1 MNAMKKIF
9 LLIVI
14 TFISLSN
21 LTAQNTYDIRF
32 SQNTNTDANCGYF
45 NAYFKNTPKEIG
57 YSILREGNKLYF
69 QVTDKN
75 WGINLF
81 KKSGDGIAID
91 VVSKTRYK
99 CDSIIEDSQIRGT
112 ILQPVYAKQLVRG
125 FKPTLG
131 DRFKTFVG
139 TVPADLQ
146 DEELEFNIL
155 FLNNKVLCRY
165 QRIYNLESY
174 PWDLLD
180 MGIYLDSL
188 VYKSK
193 KITNV
198 DDKFVTKYKKLKFV
212 IPFQK
217 NKSEYL
223 PEDIKPVYDSLK
235 LTDFNIKKINIKA
248 YSSIEGSL
256 ERNLELQ
263 QLRAQS
269 IAKSMQSFQKP
280 DIETEISSAENW
292 VEFLNDITKSDY
304 KNLKKLSKKEIKQ
317 KVVGSVSDNLEIYLK
332 NHRKAVI
339 TLDLEKKDKY
349 KEMSTAVLIS
359 TFNTLIAEENI
370 NEALAVQ
377 NSLFEKI
384 KEENSPDKL
393 GQLVVPKQLKFVPVL
408 NKNSIIKFDM
418 NLSYAKIVFDELKM
432 LEILSPKN
440 KKVKYNLVVT
450 RFVIWRN
457 NWENVDEKNFKKQ
470 IIDLKKYGIDTDLI
484 DRMLVN
490 FHIVKAENNMRA
502 RQYDAKD
509 ASLDFIIDTYENFN
523 LADYDY
529 LSLAQFLN
537 YYSNKE
543 DAIDLL
549 DEKVRTIT
557 VDEDLLFYYLNLTI
571 TNKYNV
577 ASNNYRTMMLNAINL
592 NEKRFCKLFN
602 SSLNEGVTFQLL
614 ENEYLR
620 NTYCESCVKE

>member
-1 MNAMKKIF
+1 MKKKF

-91 VVSKTRYK
+91 VVSKARYK

-180 MGIYLDSL
+180 MGVYLDSL
-188 VYKSK
+188 TYKSK
-193 KITNV
+193 EITTEK
-198 DDKFVTKYKKLKFV
+198 DKFVTKYKKLKFV

-217 NKSEYL
+217 NKAAYL

-263 QLRAQS
+263 KLRAES

-292 VEFLNDITKSDY
+292 VEFLNDISKSKY
-304 KNLKKLSKKEIKQ
+304 KNLKDLSKKEIKQ
-317 KVVGSVSDNLEIYLK
+317 KVVGSVSNELEIYLK

-339 TLDLEKKDKY
+339 TLELEKKDKY
-349 KEMSTAVLIS
+349 KEMTTNKLI
-359 TFNTLIAEENI
+359 TIFNDFILKENI
-370 NEALAVQ
+370 EEALVVQ
-377 NSLFEKI
+377 NSIFEKL

-393 GQLVVPKQLKFVPVL
+393 RELTVPKQQKFVPIL
-408 NKNSIIKFDM
+408 NKNSMFKYLLNI
-418 NLSYAKIVFDELKM
+418 SYAKIAFDELKM
-432 LEILSPKN
+432 LEKLDPKN
-440 KKVKYNLVVT
+440 IKIKYNLVVL
-450 RFVIWRN
+450 RFIIWEN
-457 NWENVDEKNFKKQ
+457 NWEKITIADFKKDIYQ
-470 IIDLKKYGIDTDLI
+470 LKKIGVKSSLI
-484 DRMLVN
+484 DRMFVN
-490 FHIVKAENNMRA
+490 FHIVKAKKNMIA
-502 RQYDAKD
+502 KNYDAKD
-509 ASLDFIIDTYENFN
+509 DSIDFIVDTYENFDLSN
-523 LADYDY
+523 YDY

-537 YYSNKE
+537 YYSNKD

-577 ASNNYRTMMLNAINL
+577 ASNNYRTMMLNAINM
-592 NEKRFCKLFN
+592 NEKRFCKIFN
-602 SSLNEGVTFQLL
+602 ASLNDGVTFQLL

-620 NTYCESCVKE
+620 KTYCESCVNE